1 MGRVV
6 EMQALDMD
14 IGYALGVGVSFDR
27 ISLSINR
34 DINVI
39 HEITFVIIIC

>member
-14 IGYALGVGVSFDR
+14 IGNALGVGVLCDR
-27 ISLSINR
+27 ISLNIDRISMSY
-34 DINVI
+34 
-39 HEITFVIIIC
+39 TKSFLLQ